1 MPDLTA
7 SDVPEVAWGDG
18 AYRICAAFLRC
29 GGDVSVTVRGGTGH
43 HVGAVSLALYEPD
56 RGSATVSTIT
66 APGHRDDAVSAR
78 FAKELSRSLRC
89 TVSVTA
95 GVHIDH
101 ASQSELETLRQ
112 NCEECLRLLLERLT
126 EGEGDKR

>member
-1 MPDLTA
+1 MPDLAA
-7 SDVPEVAWGDG
+7 SDVLEAAWGDG
-18 AYRICAAFLRC
+18 PYRVRALFLRC
-29 GGDVSVTVRGGTGH
+29 GGDAAAVVRGGTGY

-78 FAKELSRSLRC
+78 FAKELARTLRC
-89 TVSVTA
+89 TVSVTV

-101 ASQSELETLRQ
+101 ASGDELETLRQ
-112 NCEECLRLLLERLT
+112 NCEQCLRLLAERLT
-126 EGEGDKR
+126 QAADKG